1 MNDDIHEDNYLPK
14 MLTNVLDQLPD
25 PYLIKGLDSRY
36 IYANLGLAKLVG
48 VRSPNDVLH
57 KTEFEFNSRLTE
69 NEDVV
74 KEWHYQDDVVGT
86 TRKKLSMLEIHP
98 GAVNYPYIVK
108 KLPFYDD
115 DNQCV
120 GVITYAKTLQTFTP
134 NDFINGRCP
143 GSLLLHKP
151 DDFFTERECEIIFLK
166 LQGRT
171 CKNIGDMLF
180 LSRRTIESNLQRL
193 YSKVGVSHFDDFS
206 EFCHNKN
213 FHRYLPNR
221 FLSCKR
227 EVFEN
232 NYDLDDW

>member
-1 MNDDIHEDNYLPK
+1 MNDRIHEDNYLPR
-14 MLTNVLDQLPD
+14 MLTNVLDQPPD

-48 VRSPNDVLH
+48 VRSLNDVLH

-69 NEDVV
+69 DENVV
-74 KEWHYQDDVVGT
+74 KEWLYQDSLVGT

-98 GAVNYPYIVK
+98 GAVSYPYIVR

-115 DNQCV
+115 NNQFV
-120 GVITYAKTLQTFTP
+120 GVITYGKTLETFTP
-134 NDFINGRCP
+134 SDFINGRCP

-180 LSRRTIESNLQRL
+180 CRQEQSRAHCKDFTLRPEYLISMIFLNSVIIKIFIAISLGDFLNVNARC
-193 YSKVGVSHFDDFS
+193 SKIITT
-206 EFCHNKN
+206 
-213 FHRYLPNR
+213 
-221 FLSCKR
+221 
-227 EVFEN
+227 
-232 NYDLDDW
+232 